1 MSRSL
6 DTCFRTHADS
16 RGSILISLLLVMC
29 LTVLTFSSTIVSS
42 VEWSLANNSLRQAQ
56 ALALAESGIE
66 HAMMKITEA
75 DGDLGG
81 LLAGKD
87 GKPGTDDDGLVIG
100 SSAIV
105 VGDDGGAYS
114 VVLIDNDDGD
124 GDTSVDADDRYH
136 LLSTGTIRG
145 ATQTVRVVLELGA
158 GGVWSPRY
166 GILTNDKLTL
176 DSGVELIGAASTA
189 FSNRD
194 VKIYSMRVDGG
205 AWAKGKF
212 DIRSKRPL
220 IEGNIL
226 DKKAVDRYEKA
237 HDHQAPEEIPPIDP
251 ADYAKYAEYTLSRD
265 GKIYRPDGTV
275 EFDTVGGT
283 NAWGNWHYEGKSNWT
298 LDGPANGD
306 EGAFYVEGSVTV
318 TGSGGTVGDPIE
330 LSLFAEGSVEFAG
343 NFQIESRFGGLL
355 AVARGDV
362 YISGAS
368 TYRGSL
374 LVHEQLKMR
383 GASTLHGV
391 ILVENADDHFKLLRR
406 SKKGTHLT
414 EDTTIWPDAETKLT
428 RAGGGGLVAVEWR
441 EEY

>member
-6 DTCFRTHADS
+6 DTCFRPHADS

-29 LTVLTFSSTIVSS
+29 LTVLIFSSLIISS
-42 VEWSLANNSLRQAQ
+42 VEWSLANNSLRQVQ

-75 DGDLGG
+75 DGDLAG

-145 ATQTVRVVLELGA
+145 ATQTVRVVLELGV

-176 DSGVELIGAASTA
+176 DSGVELIGAASKA
-189 FSNRD
+189 FSNLD
-194 VKIYSMRVDGG
+194 VKIDSMRVDGG

-212 DIRSKRPL
+212 DIRSARPL

-226 DKKAVDRYEKA
+226 DKEAVSRYEKA
-237 HDHQAPEEIPPIDP
+237 HDHQAAEEIPPTTP
-251 ADYAKYAEYTLSRD
+251 
-265 GKIYRPDGTV
+265 
-275 EFDTVGGT
+275 
-283 NAWGNWHYEGKSNWT
+283 
-298 LDGPANGD
+298 
-306 EGAFYVEGSVTV
+306 
-318 TGSGGTVGDPIE
+318 
-330 LSLFAEGSVEFAG
+330 
-343 NFQIESRFGGLL
+343 
-355 AVARGDV
+355 
-362 YISGAS
+362 S
-368 TYRGSL
+368 TP
-374 LVHEQLKMR
+374 
-383 GASTLHGV
+383 STH
-391 ILVENADDHFKLLRR
+391 
-406 SKKGTHLT
+406 
-414 EDTTIWPDAETKLT
+414 
-428 RAGGGGLVAVEWR
+428 
-441 EEY
+441 